1 MHVICITDW
10 PGENLVTQ
18 AVNNAQYFV
27 DWFLPFLVFVLA
39 GVSCWHDNPMICNVP
54 CRPGEVADMM
64 TGRFAMSFVSGAKS
78 LTQRREDWLDLH
90 VFVLVERCRRQD
102 EMKIYNVSSRRGKF
116 AVTKICNVS
125 FHHVSSFAPPTRRS
139 CQYSCRHVG
148 DFTPPTRNKCKSL
161 CRCVIDFSLSKS
173 KNGRNQPPYNTV
185 ITYNPKS
192 FHFCACS
199 DLSNCLGKWC
209 GVVFTFVF
217 TRDSL
222 TKWFTFL

>member
-10 PGENLVTQ
+10 PGENWVTE

-102 EMKIYNVSSRRGKF
+102 EMK
-116 AVTKICNVS
+116 
-125 FHHVSSFAPPTRRS
+125 
-139 CQYSCRHVG
+139 
-148 DFTPPTRNKCKSL
+148 
-161 CRCVIDFSLSKS
+161 
-173 KNGRNQPPYNTV
+173 NGRNQPPYNTV

-209 GVVFTFVF
+209 GVVSTFVF